1 MIQRSRLYQI
11 SFKVFINNKVMIF
24 LRFSFLSVLTF
35 LLLASCV
42 DNKTEAESSIQLGID
57 KINNFKEGKHYETL
71 DDSVPTR
78 DSSKVEVIEFFWLSC
93 GHCYNLEGH
102 VSSWEKTLP
111 NDVDFYR
118 SHITWHAQAETQ
130 ARIMYTARALGLE
143 DEAIA
148 GAFHAIHRERQLM
161 TGQSELESFF
171 RGLGVPTE
179 KYKSISSSFGVNHAV
194 SQANKRMRN
203 YKLQSVPSFIVN
215 GKYKVTAIQGQ
226 SAKELLEVV
235 EHLIK
240 KERPYLIKAD

>member
-1 MIQRSRLYQI
+1 
-11 SFKVFINNKVMIF
+11 MIF
-24 LRFSFLSVLTF
+24 LRFSFLSCLTF
-35 LLLASCV
+35 LLLTSCT
-42 DNKTEAESSIQLGID
+42 DNKAEAQSSIELGID
-57 KINNFKEGKHYETL
+57 KANNFQDGKHYKTL
-71 DDSVPTR
+71 DDSKPTR

-93 GHCYNLEGH
+93 GHCYNLESH
-102 VSSWEKTLP
+102 VSSWERTLP
-111 NDVDFYR
+111 NYVDFYR

-148 GAFHAIHRERQLM
+148 GAFHAIHREYQLM

-179 KYKSISSSFGVNHAV
+179 KYRSISSSFGVNHAI

-215 GKYKVTAIQGQ
+215 GKYIVAAIQGQ
-226 SAKELLEVV
+226 SAQELLEVV
-235 EHLIK
+235 EYLIE
-240 KERPYLIKAD
+240 KERLYLIKAD